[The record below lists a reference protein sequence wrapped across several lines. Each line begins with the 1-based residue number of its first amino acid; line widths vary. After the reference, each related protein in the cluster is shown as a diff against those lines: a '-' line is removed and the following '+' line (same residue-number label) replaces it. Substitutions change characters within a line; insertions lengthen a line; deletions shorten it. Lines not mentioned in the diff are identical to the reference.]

1 MISEED
7 LKCSICSSLMKHA
20 IVTNCGHSF
29 CANCILEHSEK
40 SKKCPMCRS
49 KIFDLHPSFLLR
61 NLIEKK
67 DTDNSSE
74 LGMEE
79 KQELDEDIKN
89 FNENNLRPTNLPSL
103 LLYDFNILK
112 RLMTKFNNIFALLGW
127 SIIVLLIVY
136 LLWTD
141 DLIPLSFGLIGLA
154 DDIAL
159 ILLAFTGLHFVV
171 KYFEQKIQEKYIV
184 KKQKTKD
191 KANETAEKN
200 VHTETKNESTATKN
214 VQEQK

>member
-1 MISEED
+1 
-7 LKCSICSSLMKHA
+7 
-20 IVTNCGHSF
+20 
-29 CANCILEHSEK
+29 
-40 SKKCPMCRS
+40 
-49 KIFDLHPSFLLR
+49 
-61 NLIEKK
+61 
-67 DTDNSSE
+67 
-74 LGMEE
+74 MEE

-103 LLYDFNILK
+103 MIYDFGILK
-112 RLMTKFNNIFALLGW
+112 RLMFKFNNIFALLGW
-127 SIIVLLIVY
+127 SIIAILIIY